1 MATKKQNVL
10 NESQKKD
17 LLAFVLKILKDAG
30 LIEAFFEMLKSLL
43 SKKKNKKHYE
53 DETNE
58 QDD

>member
-43 SKKKNKKHYE
+43 SKKKKQE
-53 DETNE
+53 AL
-58 QDD
+58 